1 LFCAA
6 AQRKLKITSTSHTL
20 FAIRLAGE
28 NMKAQRGS
36 FALHNR
42 NVAPQS
48 KKALQLL
55 QRGLALQQSG
65 KLREAE
71 SYYQAVL
78 RDDPDHPEA
87 LNLLGSLASR
97 AKNHPVAIELLTR
110 AVDLQ
115 PRNILYRNNLGHCL
129 NGARKAREAVPHF
142 RKVIDANPRMVE
154 ALMGL
159 ANAHRMLGEGE
170 EAEKMLRRA
179 LPLAPDNKRLKLL
192 LADVLIDLGRNKDA
206 ADIFRAILAAD
217 PRNIAAIAGLAAAR
231 EAGSEEDDLERF
243 EFALSDPDLLPERK
257 IALHMALGQI
267 YDQKKQPREA
277 FIHFMKGNEL
287 DRADYDLKSFRRH
300 IDSLIELFTP
310 FFFMSKTGFGDPS
323 ERPLLVVG
331 MPRSGTTL
339 IEQILSSHPLVE
351 GAGELSEIE
360 KIYESVVDHASHLH
374 RNLTNLTDAGCK
386 ELAARYRAELDRH
399 SRTALRV
406 VDKMPHN
413 FMQLGFIALLFPRAH
428 IVHCRRDPM
437 DNCVSIF
444 TQRFNKKHSYATDLK
459 MLGLYYREYDR
470 LMNHWRKV
478 LPLKMFDIRYEEM
491 IADQEA
497 ISRKLIDFVGL
508 EWDDACLSFHET
520 ERTVTTP
527 SRWQVRQ
534 PIYTTSVKRWKK
546 YEEFLGPLKE
556 SLGDLV
562 DA

>member
-1 LFCAA
+1 
-6 AQRKLKITSTSHTL
+6 
-20 FAIRLAGE
+20 
-28 NMKAQRGS
+28 MKAQPRS
-36 FALHNR
+36 FVLQNQAG
-42 NVAPQS
+42 AMQS

-65 KLREAE
+65 KLKEAE
-71 SYYQAVL
+71 AYYQAVL
-78 RDDPDHPEA
+78 RDDPNHPEA

-97 AKNHPVAIELLTR
+97 AKNHPIAIELLTK
-110 AVDLQ
+110 AVELQ
-115 PRNILYRNNLGHCL
+115 PKNILYRNNLGHSL
-129 NGARKAREAVPHF
+129 NGARKAREAIPHF

-154 ALMGL
+154 PLMGL

-179 LPLAPDNKRLKLL
+179 LPLAPDSKRLKLL
-192 LADVLIDLGRNKDA
+192 LADVLIDLGRNKEA
-206 ADIFRAILAAD
+206 AEIFRAILVAD
-217 PRNIAAIAGLAAAR
+217 PRNVPAIAGLAAAR
-231 EAGSEEDDLERF
+231 EAGSEEGDVERF
-243 EFALSDPDLLPERK
+243 EFALNDPDLLPERK
-257 IALHMALGQI
+257 VALHLALGQI

-277 FIHFMKGNEL
+277 FTHFMQGNEL
-287 DRADYDLKSFRRH
+287 DRTDYDLKSFRKQ
-300 IDSLIELFTP
+300 IDALIELFTP
-310 FFFMSKTGFGDPS
+310 FFFMSKTGFGDPT
-323 ERPLLVVG
+323 ERPVLVVG

-339 IEQILSSHPLVE
+339 TEQILSSHPLVE

-360 KIYESVVDHASHLH
+360 KIYESAVDHASHLH
-374 RNLTNLTDAGCK
+374 RNLTNLTSERCK
-386 ELAARYRAELDRH
+386 QLAARYRAELDRH

-459 MLGLYYREYDR
+459 MLGLYYREYHR
-470 LMNHWRKV
+470 LMNHWHKV
-478 LPLKMFDIRYEEM
+478 LPLKMLEIQYENM
-491 IADQEA
+491 IADQETM
-497 ISRKLIDFVGL
+497 SRKLIDFVGL

-534 PIYTTSVKRWKK
+534 PIYSTSVKRWKK
-546 YEEFLGPLKE
+546 YEEFLDPLKE
-556 SLGDLV
+556 GLGDLV